1 MIYMGD
7 MAQKKKIRAVI
18 PTQPGKRIETIIYHI
33 IGRRINRQKMF
44 RKKFNINPL
53 ASVTTNKAIL
63 IENSDLMN

>member
-1 MIYMGD
+1 

-18 PTQPGKRIETIIYHI
+18 PTQPGKRIETIIYNI
-33 IGRRINRQKMF
+33 IGRRIKRQKMF